1 MQFRNIAL
9 FGALC
14 ATTVLA
20 ATTSHTYTNVIQTGP
35 SEALMVSDGSAL
47 DGPKLTPG
55 NNATTF
61 DWWYFDAVSTNGA
74 SAVVMVFYLST
85 DLGFPFVPPL
95 STLSVDIFATFDDGS
110 LVFLPLNNLP
120 YKAGQA
126 TVTTD
131 GDGASGNWQGTGF
144 SFEGSPDL
152 STYKVMVDSPILAI
166 KGTLELKSHAPA
178 HYPCGPNEAGQKLD
192 VSPNVGWANAMPDA
206 DAVADFTVLGRPLK
220 FTGVGYHDKNWG
232 DKPFT
237 THVSSWYWGHGRLG
251 PYSIVW
257 FDVLGKD
264 GTEYFSSYA
273 AKDGKIIVAA
283 CGPGTIKVRPT
294 GKNSQY
300 PPKITSGNPEGLHID
315 LDLGAEGIL
324 RVDVKAD
331 TVLADAFLYNRMSG
345 LLTGDH
351 ERCSAKEDSLLHAEA
366 TNPERSITKSQARV
380 LTKQVA
386 HGLRN
391 GFGIGAN
398 GPGKDVVMVMCSG
411 QSLLP
416 MLFYG
421 VIAAEGVYS
430 AVSTSATVSELS
442 KQMEQCP
449 VSLLVCTPDTKE
461 VACKA
466 AEKCGLSNAKIVV
479 LESSSEWSLRSLSTG
494 TNYISEKQLDWRRIT
509 DAKELENSLICLLFS
524 SGTTG
529 PPKGVR
535 LSHQNLV
542 SEAVLPGD
550 LSKEH
555 LRKAEAAG
563 EPPFEYRTL
572 AHLPVAHIA
581 GLQGYLVN
589 PFYAGGL
596 VYWMPKFDFQQFMDN
611 MKKFR
616 ITMLF
621 SVPAIYLLIAKS
633 PAVTDHFDTL
643 MLAQSGAAPLGPEI
657 QRAASMKLGKGK
669 TFISQ
674 TWGLS
679 ETTGSAS
686 SNLWGPKDETG
697 SVGTLLPN
705 ISLRLVD
712 EDFKDVE
719 TGKPGELL
727 IKGPVISKGYYNNPE
742 ATAGSVHGDW
752 FCTGDIGIMRE
763 EKLYIV
769 DRKKELIKY
778 NAHQVAPAELEA
790 ILLSHPL
797 ILDAAVIGVEGEGT
811 ELPRAY
817 VVADQT
823 KISKEQIHEVVN
835 SVVAS
840 YKRLRGGVFYI
851 DEIPKTASGKI
862 LRKDL
867 RMLAKRTTS
876 KL

>member
-1 MQFRNIAL
+1 MIYQNTKTI
-9 FGALC
+9 
-14 ATTVLA
+14 
-20 ATTSHTYTNVIQTGP
+20 
-35 SEALMVSDGSAL
+35 E
-47 DGPKLTPG
+47 
-55 NNATTF
+55 
-61 DWWYFDAVSTNGA
+61 
-74 SAVVMVFYLST
+74 
-85 DLGFPFVPPL
+85 VPN
-95 STLSVDIFATFDDGS
+95 VDI
-110 LVFLPLNNLP
+110 L
-120 YKAGQA
+120 
-126 TVTTD
+126 
-131 GDGASGNWQGTGF
+131 
-144 SFEGSPDL
+144 
-152 STYKVMVDSPILAI
+152 
-166 KGTLELKSHAPA
+166 TLL
-178 HYPCGPNEAGQKLD
+178 
-192 VSPNVGWANAMPDA
+192 
-206 DAVADFTVLGRPLK
+206 F
-220 FTGVGYHDKNWG
+220 
-232 DKPFT
+232 
-237 THVSSWYWGHGRLG
+237 
-251 PYSIVW
+251 
-257 FDVLGKD
+257 
-264 GTEYFSSYA
+264 
-273 AKDGKIIVAA
+273 
-283 CGPGTIKVRPT
+283 
-294 GKNSQY
+294 
-300 PPKITSGNPEGLHID
+300 
-315 LDLGAEGIL
+315 
-324 RVDVKAD
+324 
-331 TVLADAFLYNRMSG
+331 
-345 LLTGDH
+345 DH
-351 ERCSAKEDSLLHAEA
+351 ERCSAKEDSLLHTEA
-366 TNPERSITKSQARV
+366 INPERSITKSQARV

-386 HGLRN
+386 HGLRD

-449 VSLLVCTPDTKE
+449 VSLLVCTPDTRE

-466 AEKCGLSNAKIVV
+466 AQKCALSDANIVV

-494 TNYISEKQLDWRRIT
+494 TNYISEKQFDWRRIT
-509 DAKELENSLICLLFS
+509 DARELENSLICLLFS

-535 LSHQNLV
+535 LSHTNLV

-563 EPPFEYRTL
+563 APPFEYRTL

-643 MLAQSGAAPLGPEI
+643 MLAQSGAAPLGAEI

-719 TGKPGELL
+719 VGKPGEILV
-727 IKGPVISKGYYNNPE
+727 KGPVISKGYYNNPE

-790 ILLSHPL
+790 ILLAHPL
-797 ILDAAVIGVEGEGT
+797 ILDAAVIGVEGNGT

-867 RMLAKRTTS
+867 RMLAERTRS

>member
-1 MQFRNIAL
+1 MIYQNTKTI
-9 FGALC
+9 
-14 ATTVLA
+14 
-20 ATTSHTYTNVIQTGP
+20 
-35 SEALMVSDGSAL
+35 E
-47 DGPKLTPG
+47 
-55 NNATTF
+55 
-61 DWWYFDAVSTNGA
+61 
-74 SAVVMVFYLST
+74 
-85 DLGFPFVPPL
+85 VPN
-95 STLSVDIFATFDDGS
+95 VDI
-110 LVFLPLNNLP
+110 L
-120 YKAGQA
+120 
-126 TVTTD
+126 
-131 GDGASGNWQGTGF
+131 
-144 SFEGSPDL
+144 
-152 STYKVMVDSPILAI
+152 
-166 KGTLELKSHAPA
+166 TLL
-178 HYPCGPNEAGQKLD
+178 
-192 VSPNVGWANAMPDA
+192 
-206 DAVADFTVLGRPLK
+206 F
-220 FTGVGYHDKNWG
+220 
-232 DKPFT
+232 
-237 THVSSWYWGHGRLG
+237 
-251 PYSIVW
+251 
-257 FDVLGKD
+257 
-264 GTEYFSSYA
+264 
-273 AKDGKIIVAA
+273 
-283 CGPGTIKVRPT
+283 
-294 GKNSQY
+294 
-300 PPKITSGNPEGLHID
+300 
-315 LDLGAEGIL
+315 
-324 RVDVKAD
+324 
-331 TVLADAFLYNRMSG
+331 
-345 LLTGDH
+345 DH
-351 ERCSAKEDSLLHAEA
+351 ERCSAKEDSLLHTEA
-366 TNPERSITKSQARV
+366 INPERSITKSQARV

-386 HGLRN
+386 HGLRD

-449 VSLLVCTPDTKE
+449 VSLLVCTPDTRE

-466 AEKCGLSNAKIVV
+466 AQKCALSDANIVV

-535 LSHQNLV
+535 LSHTNLV

-643 MLAQSGAAPLGPEI
+643 MLAQSGAAPLGAEI

-686 SNLWGPKDETG
+686 SNLWGPKDDTG

-719 TGKPGELL
+719 VGKPGEILV
-727 IKGPVISKGYYNNPE
+727 KGPVISKGYYNNPE

-790 ILLSHPL
+790 ILLAHPL
-797 ILDAAVIGVEGEGT
+797 ILDAAVIGVEGNGT

-823 KISKEQIHEVVN
+823 KISKEQIHEIVN

-867 RMLAKRTTS
+867 RMLAERTRS